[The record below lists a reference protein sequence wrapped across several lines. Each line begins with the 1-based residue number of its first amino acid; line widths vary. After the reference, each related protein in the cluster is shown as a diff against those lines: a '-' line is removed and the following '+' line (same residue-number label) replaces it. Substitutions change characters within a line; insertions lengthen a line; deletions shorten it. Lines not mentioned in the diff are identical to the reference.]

1 MSYVWFLS
9 QPSKILPILGPLG
22 NVQWGASSKLLV
34 LAGGFY
40 KYAPGPTITGVE
52 QVGAS
57 ADAPGISLLYPNE
70 YCAGVGTSGF
80 IAGSY

>member
-1 MSYVWFLS
+1 
-9 QPSKILPILGPLG
+9 
-22 NVQWGASSKLLV
+22 LLV

-52 QVGAS
+52 HVGAN

-70 YCAGVGTSGF
+70 YCAGVGTSGLM
-80 IAGSY
+80 AGSYCGPGVPFNLFSGGN